1 MTSKKFE
8 DFKKIQKII
17 DTTKFQEYA
26 ISVLKEYIDK
36 NCANIKDLDI
46 GDKNIFL
53 NDWNFR

>member
-17 DTTKFQEYA
+17 NTTKFQEYA

-36 NCANIKDLDI
+36 NYANIKDLDI

>member
-26 ISVLKEYIDK
+26 ISVLKEYIDE